1 LKPFKKS
8 SVIRYKTNN
17 MKNFKLIL
25 EDKEGNE
32 LQTINITAEN
42 KKEAKKQADILKAT
56 TRLNDL
62 YKIIIKN

>member
-1 LKPFKKS
+1 
-8 SVIRYKTNN
+8 